1 MKIKYSEEISIWHGK
16 GYMKGEILKNS
27 LHGRDSD
34 IIRSELADL
43 PVVRLNVRSSSG
55 LVDESGSR
63 LDPMIRSG

>member
-1 MKIKYSEEISIWHGK
+1 
-16 GYMKGEILKNS
+16 MKGEILKNS

-55 LVDESGSR
+55 FVDESGSR
-63 LDPMIRSG
+63 LDTMIRSG

>member
-1 MKIKYSEEISIWHGK
+1 MKYSEGISIWHGK

-34 IIRSELADL
+34 IIRSELVDL